1 MRDIIVIPHRLYP
14 VPINSEQY
22 SLTVHTFL
30 FSAITSFG
38 NQPLPRQ
45 RYYCIQYLNILN
57 GYYMIHLPLILY
69 TLCYFIQ
76 FIKIRLRRLN
86 LRNHIVAHLRPE
98 FIIPEGI
105 MLRWTKDINI

>member
-1 MRDIIVIPHRLYP
+1 
-14 VPINSEQY
+14 
-22 SLTVHTFL
+22 
-30 FSAITSFG
+30 
-38 NQPLPRQ
+38 
-45 RYYCIQYLNILN
+45 
-57 GYYMIHLPLILY
+57 MIHLPLILY